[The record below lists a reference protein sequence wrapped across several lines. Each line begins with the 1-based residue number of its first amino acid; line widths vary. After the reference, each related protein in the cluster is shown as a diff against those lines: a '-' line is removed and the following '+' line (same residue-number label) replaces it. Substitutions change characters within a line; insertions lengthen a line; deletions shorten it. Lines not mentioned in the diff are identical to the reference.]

1 MNFGWAVVAALLS
14 IIDSFSRPIPGEI
27 GYGTV
32 TTLAYLLPLT
42 IGWLHVGSEP
52 EPNHLRDSLE
62 EANEVALVATK
73 EGDEPV
79 FAESLPGQPQ
89 RAIEKK
95 LHEGPARRDELKT
108 NPLYNY
114 SRVFVWSK
122 IAEVIYTSARNATA
136 KAQKGS
142 PTIDGRETNM
152 AAEGRNWTAYEVICR
167 CKAEGSTFEKV
178 FKTPHHIILPFFVP
192 PVEIQDRSLW
202 ATGVWKRVA
211 LATALAIGLQWGTT
225 GAGMFMYYKM
235 HPVGLGCRTTALL
248 IYGIFGT
255 VSFLLLLGSSTLAHL
270 HRPRSG
276 SIYPYSRLRSL
287 QGAGA
292 ILTRR
297 LGKTMAV
304 VSGVGILLVSIAQPL
319 GVFDNCWCS
328 TRTFDR
334 PGGYAAFM
342 DGDFVR
348 EWGILKVWISGLVT
362 AFATSILFGFSLY
375 LGTPRRR

>member
-1 MNFGWAVVAALLS
+1 M
-14 IIDSFSRPIPGEI
+14 
-27 GYGTV
+27 

-52 EPNHLRDSLE
+52 EPNHLKDLLE
-62 EANEVALVATK
+62 EANEVALVATRG
-73 EGDEPV
+73 GDEPV
-79 FAESLPGQPQ
+79 LVESLPGQPQ

-95 LHEGPARRDELKT
+95 LYVGPARRDELKT
-108 NPLYNY
+108 SPLYNY
-114 SRVFVWSK
+114 SRVFIWSK

-136 KAQKGS
+136 KAQKGP
-142 PTIDGRETNM
+142 PTMDGRETNM
-152 AAEGRNWTAYEVICR
+152 AAEGRNWTAYEVIR
-167 CKAEGSTFEKV
+167 HCKTEGSTSETV
-178 FKTPHHIILPFFVP
+178 SKTSCPTILPSSDPIVG
-192 PVEIQDRSLW
+192 IQDRSLW

-248 IYGIFGT
+248 IYGIFGSA
-255 VSFLLLLGSSTLAHL
+255 SFLLLLGSSTLAHL
-270 HRPRSG
+270 HRPRHG
-276 SIYPYSRLRSL
+276 SIHPYSRLRSL

-292 ILTRR
+292 ILTRW

-319 GVFDNCWCS
+319 GVFNNCWCS

-342 DGDFVR
+342 EGNFAR
-348 EWGILKVWISGLVT
+348 EWGLFKVWISGLVT
-362 AFATSILFGFSLY
+362 AFAASVLFGFSLY
-375 LGTPRRR
+375 FGTPRGR